1 MGKGNALKHL
11 QITELAEFP
20 SVIPPLEDQ
29 KRFADLM
36 ATVNQKIDKS
46 KSGVA
51 EAEKMTQSLCF
62 SLFKSSC
69 ERRQGRSEEPD
80 S

>member
-36 ATVNQKIDKS
+36 ATVNQKIDKN

-62 SLFKSSC
+62 SLFESSY
-69 ERRQGRSEEPD
+69 ERRQDRNEEPD